1 MPRSNDHGLRIFSL
15 WKVRKI
21 RIRII
26 GGCGSG
32 KSYTARELSKR
43 YGVPYF
49 ETDNFVW
56 DRSTPYCRN
65 TPEVRDA
72 QLAEIVAMD
81 SWIIE
86 GVHYKW
92 GSESFRQA
100 DFIVLIRPNRVTQDW
115 RVVRRFVKTRLGLEQ
130 GNYKQTFRN
139 LNEMLFKWNRKY
151 VRADLPRIMELT
163 EEYRHKRIIVKNNQE
178 ILQWFSLY
186 NDLVETG
193 ANVPVQTER

>member
-1 MPRSNDHGLRIFSL
+1 
-15 WKVRKI
+15 
-21 RIRII
+21 
-26 GGCGSG
+26 
-32 KSYTARELSKR
+32 
-43 YGVPYF
+43 
-49 ETDNFVW
+49 
-56 DRSTPYCRN
+56 
-65 TPEVRDA
+65 
-72 QLAEIVAMD
+72 MD

>member
-1 MPRSNDHGLRIFSL
+1 MVIE
-15 WKVRKI
+15 I

-32 KSYTARELSKR
+32 KSYTARQLSR
-43 YGVPYF
+43 HYGVPCF

-56 DRSTPYCRN
+56 DRSAPSRRN
-65 TPEVRDA
+65 TPEDRDA
-72 QLAEIVAMD
+72 QFAETVAMD

-100 DFIVLIRPNRVTQDW
+100 DYIVLIRPNRVVQDW

-139 LNEMLFKWNRKY
+139 LYEMLFKYNRDY
-151 VRADLPRIMELT
+151 ERVDLPRIMTLT

-178 ILQWFSLY
+178 ILHWFGRY
-186 NDLVETG
+186 NDGVE
-193 ANVPVQTER
+193 AEDSVPLQMER